1 MSLLSEWDSEYT
13 RMRNICSFRKTSA
26 ETAKSELQVIDNEL
40 QLIESPDSDILV
52 IIDDCANK
60 INNLNNIISTN
71 TDYINEIDLTWSVDD
86 RNLLDEILQIV
97 GVDNLHNILSYVIH
111 NGFDGLKTMY
121 NSRKSTGL
129 NSLVLKS
136 LIITFA
142 DS

>member
-1 MSLLSEWDSEYT
+1 MSLLSEWDSEYA
-13 RMRNICSFRKTSA
+13 RMRDTCSFRKSSA

-40 QLIESPDSDILV
+40 QLIESPDSDIHV

-71 TDYINEIDLTWSVDD
+71 TAYINEIDLTWSVDD
-86 RNLLDEILQIV
+86 RNLIDEILQIV
-97 GVDNLHNILSYVIH
+97 GVDNLHSILSYVIH

-129 NSLVLKS
+129 NSIVLKS